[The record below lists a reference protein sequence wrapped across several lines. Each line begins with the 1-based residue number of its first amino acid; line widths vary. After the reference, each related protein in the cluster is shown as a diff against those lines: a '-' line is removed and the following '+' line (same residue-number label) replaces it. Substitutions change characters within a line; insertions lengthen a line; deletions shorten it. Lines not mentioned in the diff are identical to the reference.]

1 MPEVLLFGA
10 TGYTGRLT
18 AHALARRGADFAISG
33 RDRTK
38 LERLGA
44 ETGDPEIRVAAAGD
58 VDALTDALS
67 DVKVLITC
75 VGPFVELGATAVE
88 AALRAGVHYIDS
100 TGEGAFIADLIATKS
115 GTAAEAG
122 IAMAPAMGFDEV
134 PADFAATRATEGFD
148 ESDLTL
154 TYALPTAGSR
164 GTIRSALGIA
174 GSKGQW
180 IRGGMPVSIRVGE
193 HQRWAPLPPPLGPRS
208 SISFPLAEGHLA
220 PLHLNLNSLE
230 IYLSAGNAQRVA
242 LRTFGPVLGVFGS
255 APVKAVVNRL
265 VEFLPE
271 GPNEEQ
277 RRRGRWT
284 ILAEAR
290 SGADWRNVV
299 VTGTD
304 VYGLTAEFLSAGAL
318 KIAREGPEQTGVVS
332 PVQAMGIEMLEKLFP
347 EVGINVEVFEERP
360 AD

>member
-18 AHALARRGADFAISG
+18 AHALARSGADFAISG
-33 RDRTK
+33 RDRAK
-38 LERLGA
+38 LERLA
-44 ETGDPEIRVAAAGD
+44 RDTSDPEIRVAESGD
-58 VDALTDALS
+58 VDSLTDALS

-100 TGEGAFIADLIATKS
+100 NGEGVFIADLIATKS
-115 GTAAEAG
+115 EPATKAG

-148 ESDLTL
+148 ASDLTL

-180 IRGGMPVSIRVGE
+180 IRGGKPVSIGVGE

-220 PLHLNLNSLE
+220 PLHLNLDSLE
-230 IYLSAGNAQRVA
+230 IYMSAGNAQQLA
-242 LRTFGPVLGVFGS
+242 LRTFSPILGVFS
-255 APVKAVVNRL
+255 SPPVRGVVDRM
-265 VEFLPE
+265 VDFLPE
-271 GPNEEQ
+271 GPSAEQ
-277 RRRGRWT
+277 RRHGRWT

-318 KIAREGPEQTGVVS
+318 KIAREGPEKIGVVS

-347 EVGINVEVFEERP
+347 EVGINVEVFEERL

>member
-33 RDRTK
+33 RDRAK
-38 LERLGA
+38 LKRLA
-44 ETGDPEIRVAAAGD
+44 DETGDPEIRVASAGD
-58 VDALTDALS
+58 VELLTDALS

-100 TGEGAFIADLIATKS
+100 TGEGEFIADLIATKS
-115 GTAAEAG
+115 GPATEAG

-134 PADFAATRATEGFD
+134 PADFAATRATEAFD
-148 ESDLTL
+148 QSDLTL

-174 GSKGQW
+174 GSKGPW
-180 IRGGMPVSIRVGE
+180 IRDGKRVWIRFGE

-208 SISFPLAEGHLA
+208 SISSPLAEGHLA

-230 IYLSAGNAQRVA
+230 IYVSVGNAQQVA
-242 LRTFGPVLGVFGS
+242 LRGLSPILGLFSS
-255 APVKAVVNRL
+255 APVQAVVDRL
-265 VEFLPE
+265 VQFLPE
-271 GPNEEQ
+271 GPDAEQ
-277 RRRGRWT
+277 RRRSRWT

-290 SGADWRNVV
+290 SGQDWRNIVL
-299 VTGTD
+299 TGAD
-304 VYGLTAEFLSAGAL
+304 PYGLTAEFLSAGAL
-318 KIAREGPEQTGVVS
+318 KIAREGPEETGVVS

-360 AD
+360 AG